1 MDYIQGLL
9 FDYDNL
15 ITSSREAEFR
25 RIVLGKDKSIL
36 KPFIVSIDSINNQ
49 GYCGEGVY
57 QENGYIGYIPSAL
70 KVDLGTLYSPG
81 FVRAN
86 LFTPVLETGNSNV
99 FKIENNAY
107 DVPRG
112 TSISNLKF
120 YIGGIVGMV
129 AYAEN
134 YKPLVT
140 ISLTSNID
148 IQRNVYQVDKVRN
161 LDEKTPVNEYVST
174 SSHVIQSEIGDYLA
188 STKFVDSYIDDFK
201 YWKEK

>member
-36 KPFIVSIDSINNQ
+36 KPFIVSIDSINNK

-70 KVDLGTLYSPG
+70 KVDLGTLYSST

-107 DVPRG
+107 DVPYG
-112 TSISNLKF
+112 TSISNLEF
-120 YIGGIVGMV
+120 YIGGIV

-134 YKPLVT
+134 YRLLVT

-161 LDEKTPVNEYVST
+161 LDEKTTVKEYAST
-174 SSHVIQSEIGDYLA
+174 SSDVIESEIGDYLA

>member
-70 KVDLGTLYSPG
+70 KVDLGTLYSPT

-107 DVPRG
+107 DVPYG
-112 TSISNLKF
+112 TSISNLEF
-120 YIGGIVGMV
+120 YIGGIV

-134 YKPLVT
+134 YKTLVT

-161 LDEKTPVNEYVST
+161 LDEKTTVKEYAST
-174 SSHVIQSEIGDYLA
+174 SSDVIESEIGDYLA

-201 YWKEK
+201 Y